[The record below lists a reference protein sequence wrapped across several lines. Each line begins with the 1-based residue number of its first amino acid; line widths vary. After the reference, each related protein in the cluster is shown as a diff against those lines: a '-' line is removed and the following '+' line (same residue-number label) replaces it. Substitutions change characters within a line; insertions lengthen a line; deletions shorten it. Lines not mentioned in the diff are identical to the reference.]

1 MSTRKIHD
9 EFEAPQHTERVGS
22 TGSSDGPRP
31 YVTELIHLHDI
42 EPRGPA
48 MLRWEQKRHSH
59 ARWFVECLAEAVG
72 VAHPDLGSAVS
83 RDCAQ
88 TGTFIYSFAGGAAA
102 AAYILGT
109 LAGAPIGCEWIVHTL
124 FQDERLMDR
133 SSVHRRRGVLGWDHP
148 GPHYLLGHVG
158 RAHQPVYHDHDDGLP
173 QVPRRAR
180 APVRRCLVFTWE
192 RVLSIGAG
200 SSWLRSSGRTLRLG
214 ASTSSIGRCFWYD
227 L

>member
-72 VAHPDLGSAVS
+72 VASLDLDVAVLM
-83 RDCAQ
+83 RM
-88 TGTFIYSFAGGAAA
+88 GADGD
-102 AAYILGT
+102 IHLLVRG
-109 LAGAPIGCEWIVHTL
+109 
-124 FQDERLMDR
+124 RR
-133 SSVHRRRGVLGWDHP
+133 SSRGVHP
-148 GPHYLLGHVG
+148 RHPRG
-158 RAHQPVYHDHDDGLP
+158 RSH
-173 QVPRRAR
+173 
-180 APVRRCLVFTWE
+180 
-192 RVLSIGAG
+192 
-200 SSWLRSSGRTLRLG
+200 RL
-214 ASTSSIGRCFWYD
+214 
-227 L
+227 